1 MAIGIGLLMLRLAV
15 GLTMWGHGMQ
25 KLFGSFKGHGLEGTG
40 KMFEQMGFIP
50 GKRAAF
56 FAGLA
61 EGSGLLLAL
70 GLATPLG
77 AMLVF
82 SVMFVA
88 TMSVH
93 IKKGFFITG
102 GGYEYNLVLGL
113 SGLALAFTGP
123 GPYSL
128 DALLGLPYAGLYWG
142 LGAFALGLI
151 GGALQLAMRKAPA
164 APKAP

>member
-1 MAIGIGLLMLRLAV
+1 MGVGILILRLV
-15 GLTMWGHGMQ
+15 IGLTMTAHGLQ
-25 KLFGSFKGHGLEGTG
+25 KLFGWFGGHGLEGAG

-61 EGSGLLLAL
+61 EGGGLLLAL

-88 TMSVH
+88 VMTAH
-93 IKKGFFITG
+93 IKNGFFIQNR
-102 GGYEYNLVLGL
+102 GYEYNLVLGL
-113 SGLALAFTGP
+113 GGLSLAFTGP

-128 DALLGLPYAGLYWG
+128 DWFLGLPYAGLYWG
-142 LGAFALGLI
+142 LGAFGLGLV
-151 GGALQLAMRKAPA
+151 GGLLQLSMRKAPA
-164 APKAP
+164 PAKAQ